1 MKALQFDRTGSLDAL
16 QLRDVTIPEPAA
28 GEVLVKIHA
37 AGINPS
43 DIKNVLGRF
52 PYTTLPRIPG
62 RDFSGVVIDGPAAWK
77 NKAVWG
83 SGKGVGFTRDGS
95 HAEYMTIDIA
105 ALSLKPASLSFA
117 QAASCG
123 VPYITALEAMD
134 RMRVKKNTRL
144 LIIGNGAVATAT
156 MAMARSREA
165 NIVVAVRKQEQKEKL
180 QQQGL
185 ATVLLN
191 EQLVTDE
198 TSLAGSVQQHFP
210 GGAEAIFDTTGAWLS
225 ASVSALA
232 THGSIAVIAAP
243 VSGHINFPLLDF
255 YRSGGNL
262 VGVNSLL
269 HDVSTCA
276 RMLDEL
282 RVAFDEKKLPA
293 PEHIRE
299 CFLADGK
306 SIYVAIDAGDTRKSV
321 FVF

>member
-1 MKALQFDRTGSLDAL
+1 
-16 QLRDVTIPEPAA
+16 LRDVALPVPAQ
-28 GEVLVKIHA
+28 GEVLIKVHA
-37 AGINPS
+37 SGINPS

-62 RDFSGVVIDGPAAWK
+62 RDFSGVVIDGPAEWK

-95 HAEYMTIDIA
+95 HAEYMTVAVA
-105 ALSLKPASLSFA
+105 ALSLKPTSLSFA

-134 RMRVKKNTRL
+134 RVRVKKNTRL
-144 LIIGNGAVATAT
+144 LIIGNGAVANA
-156 MAMARSREA
+156 ALAIARSRDA
-165 NIVVAVRKQEQKEKL
+165 DVLLAVRK
-180 QQQGL
+180 
-185 ATVLLN
+185 T
-191 EQLVTDE
+191 
-198 TSLAGSVQQHFP
+198 SVQTALQAQDYRSLLLTEETALTASVQTFFP
-210 GGAEAIFDTTGAWLS
+210 QGAEAIFDTTGAWLG

-243 VSGHINFPLLDF
+243 VSGHINFPVLDF

-293 PEHIRE
+293 PEYIRE
-299 CFLADGK
+299 CSLDKGK
-306 SIYVAIDAGDTRKSV
+306 SIYAAIDAGDSQKTV